1 LNRYLLDTNIISNPL
16 KPAPSAPLIAWFE
29 DQADEDLYI
38 SALNL
43 AEIWDGI
50 LELPSGKKRRELE
63 RWFSGP
69 RGPLAFFRGRVLAFD
84 EAAALIWGRIMSEG
98 VKTGRPRDP
107 IDMIVAATAEANDC
121 ILVTDNEK
129 HFAGLKF
136 INPMR
141 APRWT

>member
-1 LNRYLLDTNIISNPL
+1 MSRYLLDTNIIGNPI
-16 KPAPSAPLIAWFE
+16 KPEPSPSLIAWLE
-29 DQADEDLYI
+29 EQADEDLCT
-38 SALNL
+38 SSLNL

-63 RWFSGP
+63 SWFSSV

-84 EAAALIWGRIMSEG
+84 EPSAMIWGRIMSEG
-98 VKTGRPRDP
+98 VRAARPRDP

-121 ILVTDNEK
+121 IVVTDNEK

-141 APRWT
+141 PGN